1 LSPGIRDTVV
11 VMRSSDLD
19 QLVRDVGRR
28 VGEERG
34 RRGWTQEQFAEALGY
49 SLKFTQRIEG
59 GRENLTIKSA
69 AMLADALG
77 VPLVALFKKPR
88 TKQPGPGR
96 PKKRTHGIKTAAG

>member
-1 LSPGIRDTVV
+1 
-11 VMRSSDLD
+11 MRSSDLD

-28 VGEERG
+28 VAEERV
-34 RRGWTQEQFAEALGY
+34 RRGWTQEQFAETLGY

-77 VPLVALFKKPR
+77 VPLVALFRKPR
-88 TKQPGPGR
+88 TKKPGPGR
-96 PKKRTHGIKTAAG
+96 PKKRTSGTKSAVR

>member
-1 LSPGIRDTVV
+1 
-11 VMRSSDLD
+11 MRSSDLD
-19 QLVRDVGRR
+19 QVVRDVGRR

-34 RRGWTQEQFAEALGY
+34 RRAWTQEQFAETLGY
-49 SLKFTQRIEG
+49 SLKFAQRIEG

-69 AMLADALG
+69 AILADALG

-96 PKKRTHGIKTAAG
+96 PKKRIRRIKTATR

>member
-1 LSPGIRDTVV
+1 
-11 VMRSSDLD
+11 MRSSDLD
-19 QLVRDVGRR
+19 QVVRDVGRR
-28 VGEERG
+28 VAEERG
-34 RRGWTQEQFAEALGY
+34 RLGLTQEQFAETLGY

-59 GRENLTIKSA
+59 GRENMTVRTA

-77 VPLVALFKKPR
+77 VPLVALFRKPR

>member
-1 LSPGIRDTVV
+1 
-11 VMRSSDLD
+11 M
-19 QLVRDVGRR
+19 
-28 VGEERG
+28 
-34 RRGWTQEQFAEALGY
+34 RRGWTQEQFAETLGY

-77 VPLVALFKKPR
+77 VPLGALFRKPR

-96 PKKRTHGIKTAAG
+96 PKKRTRRLKTAAR

>member
-1 LSPGIRDTVV
+1 
-11 VMRSSDLD
+11 MRSSDLD

-34 RRGWTQEQFAEALGY
+34 RRGWTQEQFAETLGY

-59 GRENLTIKSA
+59 GRKNLTIKSA

-77 VPLVALFKKPR
+77 VPLAALFKKPR
-88 TKQPGPGR
+88 TEKPGPGR
-96 PKKRTHGIKTAAG
+96 PKKRAHRTKTTAG